1 MLDMDIQLRLDS
13 KSITQKPSYLDMF
26 SEMLFVG
33 ILVFLVIP
41 LTVFI
46 LSRKI

>member
-1 MLDMDIQLRLDS
+1 
-13 KSITQKPSYLDMF
+13 MF

-46 LSRKI
+46 LSRKIKKSENEF